1 MRVASGVAGLPLVS
15 SASRWVEVA
24 PAAAAAGEVVIGAV
38 VGLTGITAQWGKGA
52 AETMQLA
59 VNEINAAGGVKSLGG
74 ARLKLVVED
83 HESKPDIGA
92 ARTEKLAQQKV
103 QVLTGCVTSSVA
115 VTAASIAERLR
126 VPFVD
131 GGDSSPQIVQ
141 RGFKYV
147 FMLRP
152 TAIQLARKSVDFS
165 KWAGQKT
172 GVMPT
177 KVAIIVQDDTAGTQI
192 GENALAR
199 AKEVG
204 FNVVDYV
211 RYSAATA
218 RDFSAPLTSC
228 KQAGV
233 DTIFHHGKP
242 ADTVIFVKDM
252 KSLDFNPNYIGI
264 LGGAVD
270 RTAVDNLKQDA
281 EYMLGGTDF
290 NPEAK
295 VAADLVKR
303 FKTATGREMDTVAGI
318 GYWTIGVIWG
328 AVEAAASTDRDKI
341 RDAIRNLRLNP
352 GERYWVLPTPLQFN
366 DQGLN
371 IGADVIITQVR
382 GGKHRP
388 VYPESIK
395 TVELVWPRPRWSRG

>member
-152 TAIQLARKSVDFS
+152 TAIQLARKS
-165 KWAGQKT
+165 
-172 GVMPT
+172 
-177 KVAIIVQDDTAGTQI
+177 DTAGTQI

-395 TVELVWPRPRWSRG
+395 TVELVWPRPKWSRG